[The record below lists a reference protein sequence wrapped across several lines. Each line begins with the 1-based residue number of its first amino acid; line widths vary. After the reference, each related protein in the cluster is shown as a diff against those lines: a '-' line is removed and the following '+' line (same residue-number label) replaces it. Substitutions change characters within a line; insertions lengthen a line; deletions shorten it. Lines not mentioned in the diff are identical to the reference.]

1 MLTLNFSQALIQ
13 LRAVERSI
21 ILAVLISIGAL
32 IYAGSLG
39 LQWWGEIGQADE
51 LRAQIQQ
58 LQTALSTVRQVGSTP
73 DVTIQERQQELT
85 SLLKRFTFTTDDEII
100 GVADDISRD
109 ARVTVASA
117 ETQDGG
123 VRVIGTQAYRVRSAT
138 FRIEGQVTRLLDF
151 IDRLSVASPGLG
163 VTASRMGGFS
173 GAPWMILEV
182 ELLLDPRPTTPTA
195 GAL

>member
-100 GVADDISRD
+100 GLADDISRD